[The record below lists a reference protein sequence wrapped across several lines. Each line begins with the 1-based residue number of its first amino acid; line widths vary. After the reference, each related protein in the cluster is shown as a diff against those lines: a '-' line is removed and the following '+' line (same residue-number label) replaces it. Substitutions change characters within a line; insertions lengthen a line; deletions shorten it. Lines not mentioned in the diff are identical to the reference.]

1 MSQPITNT
9 WISYSRVGMFDVLR
23 CVTCSG
29 GLSKFDADRIITSLK
44 PIPIEK
50 VGSAEWMKQRQNIE
64 QLNMQAHQNVMMN
77 HDEFIKEELNVQDK
91 VKVLIHELIVI
102 EIWKAKVAPLIWSE
116 MVQTS
121 AKKSLKPYLLVNY
134 LTLQI

>member
-1 MSQPITNT
+1 M
-9 WISYSRVGMFDVLR
+9 Y
-23 CVTCSG
+23 SG

-77 HDEFIKEELNVQDK
+77 HDEFIKEELSVQDK

-116 MVQTS
+116 MVQAS
-121 AKKSLKPYLLVNY
+121 AKKSLKPYLLVYY